1 MICLIIPARGPP
13 LQTHQPSRWGVFL
26 RLGRGKFHTHQQP
39 ASHQDLSDGG
49 FSFLHQEVGGDL
61 ILLEVLSF
69 VKKHE
74 KAEQKGPTAKGPG
87 EFLVV
92 SWLKVAHAK
101 YLIYIYIFFYCRI
114 L

>member
-1 MICLIIPARGPP
+1 
-13 LQTHQPSRWGVFL
+13 
-26 RLGRGKFHTHQQP
+26 
-39 ASHQDLSDGG
+39 
-49 FSFLHQEVGGDL
+49 
-61 ILLEVLSF
+61 